1 MHFLKLEFSYINQIT
16 EIKNTRDV
24 LRDYVSA
31 YLEMMIMAWAPNLFK
46 RKKKTGKIP
55 STFNNSY
62 RFNSIHRIY
71 IEGYTINK
79 LLHII

>member
-46 RKKKTGKIP
+46 RKKILEKFHLH
-55 STFNNSY
+55 ST
-62 RFNSIHRIY
+62 IHIDFTLF
-71 IEGYTINK
+71 IEFI
-79 LLHII
+79 